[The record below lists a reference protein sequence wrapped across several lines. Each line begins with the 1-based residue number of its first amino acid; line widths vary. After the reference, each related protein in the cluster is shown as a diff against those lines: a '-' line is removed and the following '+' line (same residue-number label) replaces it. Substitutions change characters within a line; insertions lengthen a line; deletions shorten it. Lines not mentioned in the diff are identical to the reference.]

1 MKDGTGRI
9 TTKAWTDPHNEKVFI
24 TVEDTGC
31 GIDPEDLGKIFDPF
45 FTTKEVGMGTGLGL
59 SICYGIIEQHHGS
72 IMAVSHVGEGTR
84 FTITLP
90 LKAPGVE
97 ERSA

>member
-1 MKDGTGRI
+1 MWKIRGAGLI
-9 TTKAWTDPHNEKVFI
+9 QKIWEKF
-24 TVEDTGC
+24 
-31 GIDPEDLGKIFDPF
+31 FDPF

-90 LKAPGVE
+90 LRAPGVE
-97 ERSA
+97 EGRSA